1 MSDVK
6 GMVQVGGAT
15 YRIVKVSRGKYDVIR
30 ILDEARVGSF
40 ETVPKVT
47 VQPAGVS
54 EKLLLEISMTAL
66 KQAKISWQRM
76 PGPKPFKSVPSMP
89 KAAPRA
95 AKSSAPPPKAPPA
108 KVPSSRPSQTR
119 PASSRMRAGKP
130 S

>member
-1 MSDVK
+1 
-6 GMVQVGGAT
+6 
-15 YRIVKVSRGKYDVIR
+15 
-30 ILDEARVGSF
+30 VGSF

-76 PGPKPFKSVPSMP
+76 PDQSLSNRFL
-89 KAAPRA
+89 ACRRPRRECQVFGA
-95 AKSSAPPPKAPPA
+95 SA
-108 KVPSSRPSQTR
+108 KVPSSRPSQAR